1 MVPWYRCTPYW
12 HVDDTFW
19 HRENTF
25 WHRRRH
31 VFLSRNVV
39 LLTWHLLL
47 FETTPLHVDGRFC
60 ILTRRIPKST
70 GTSSY
75 SPFVHGH
82 RLGFLR
88 QTHVRLLAVLH
99 HFYLIISCS
108 LHHPH
113 YIPHHIVNYI
123 TLSQTYMVYPR
134 KIPVYK
140 SPIYIYIIHIYIYI
154 LYMCVC
160 LC

>member
-1 MVPWYRCTPYW
+1 MSTILFGIAKTHFDIEGSMFFYHETSFYW
-12 HVDDTFW
+12 HDTFCCLKQPLCML
-19 HRENTF
+19 TV
-25 WHRRRH
+25 
-31 VFLSRNVV
+31 VFACWQDVSQN
-39 LLTWHLLL
+39 
-47 FETTPLHVDGRFC
+47 PLEH
-60 ILTRRIPKST
+60 
-70 GTSSY
+70 SSY

-154 LYMCVC
+154 HVCVC